1 MKLNIL
7 IASTLLISITTV
19 FASGS
24 HEGGHGHINSDK
36 HGNEH
41 ASPIGSPAKNAPD
54 NRQVEVHLK
63 DSMRFEFS
71 PSLTTLKNGEAVTF
85 LVINDGRIPHEFS
98 IGTDEEQKS
107 HMAMMKNAPNM
118 AHHDNTTV
126 SLAPGER
133 AEMSWIF
140 SGDEQVIFSCN
151 IPGHFEAGM
160 HHEANITG

>member
-7 IASTLLISITTV
+7 IASTLFIFITAV
-19 FASGS
+19 FAAGS
-24 HEGGHGHINSDK
+24 HEGGHGHINSDQ
-36 HGNEH
+36 HDDEH
-41 ASPIGSPAKNAPD
+41 ASLIGKPAKNARD
-54 NRQVEVHLK
+54 NRQIEVHLK

-85 LVINDGRIPHEFS
+85 LVINDGKIQHEFS
-98 IGTDEEQKS
+98 IGTAAEQKS
-107 HMAMMKNAPNM
+107 HMAMMKNTPNM

-140 SGDEQVIFSCN
+140 SGNEQVVFSCN